1 MKHLGFLVLASITL
15 LAAGCGGPDR
25 NALARQTVQTY
36 WDDVRHAKFKDAYG
50 KLTSGQQQVNSLGQ
64 YARNMFDFLKGTEGV
79 TAIVGNPKVS
89 GDCAKVPVTLKSPK
103 APNPKD
109 DLHAYQDLYWQNGGW
124 RISNE
129 SGGLTHATTVS
140 CA

>member
-1 MKHLGFLVLASITL
+1 MKHCATL
-15 LAAGCGGPDR
+15 LVGAVALLALAGCGQDR
-25 NALARQTVQTY
+25 SALARQTVKTY
-36 WDDVRHAKFKDAYG
+36 WNDIRHGKIKQAYHM
-50 KLTSGQQQVNSLGQ
+50 LTTGEQQVNNLTDYGQ
-64 YARNMFDFLKGTEGV
+64 SMFDFLKGTEGV
-79 TAIVGNPKVS
+79 TAVVGSPRID

-109 DLHAYQDLYWQNGGW
+109 DLHAYQDLYWENGSW

-129 SGGLTHATTVS
+129 NGGLTHATTLS